1 MRPRPQVGNNKIK
14 SESQS
19 FGNAKL
25 TLKIIKLLRIVM
37 FDVEENSWSGGHHAQ
52 LTEVFRPYRHY
63 NLKLLYVWKG
73 AVPGPEKRKSDILSL
88 LSMGKG

>member
-1 MRPRPQVGNNKIK
+1 MGIEKKTNWERIWKI
-14 SESQS
+14 EP
-19 FGNAKL
+19 
-25 TLKIIKLLRIVM
+25 LKFLSVIPFLRIVM
-37 FDVEENSWSGGHHAQ
+37 FDMEENSWSGGHHAQ